1 MSKYIFETLLD
12 FYFIRE
18 KEDYIRDTSKDR
30 DYFSCTVCGD
40 NYFSLDEALNC
51 CWEDCQEQTDE
62 FYRDREFYFRGD
74 E

>member
-12 FYFIRE
+12 FYFIKE
-18 KEDYIRDTSKDR
+18 KEDYIRDASKDR
-30 DYFSCTVCGD
+30 DYFSCPVCGD
-40 NYFSLDEALNC
+40 NYSSLDEAVNC